1 MNAQV
6 SKKSSDGVFVRRA
19 ANKDAVRMS
28 EYRDPMYAKGM
39 DALFGG
45 AVKPP
50 QRGRLRF

>member
-1 MNAQV
+1 MKVQV
-6 SKKSSDGVFVRRA
+6 SKKASDGLFARRA
-19 ANKDAVRMS
+19 ARKDDVRMN

-50 QRGRLRF
+50 QRGRMRF